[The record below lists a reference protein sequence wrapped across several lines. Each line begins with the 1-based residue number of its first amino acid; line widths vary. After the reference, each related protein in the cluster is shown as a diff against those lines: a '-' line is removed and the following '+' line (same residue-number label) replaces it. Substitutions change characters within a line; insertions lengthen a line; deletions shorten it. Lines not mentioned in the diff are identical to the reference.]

1 MSGYSGSSRRAC
13 SNSARD
19 TPEKGLSRDVDDLT
33 STHNR
38 CSPRVGS
45 PERPREMLRAFHDIC
60 NYLSAARSRR
70 KAKVRAREV
79 VPLAPLVDPVDT
91 CIVSSDTPWQPT
103 VRQELLV
110 YCIRKVKNARRASTQ
125 TSQTA
130 AAKNAH
136 ISHVCCE
143 HGHRA
148 EAAKGCAHLWQGEGP
163 AALGAVLVVS
173 KLIGE
178 DLDSAHVQKSA
189 CRERREGRG
198 QRPARKRCN
207 RLGARHA
214 SGVRGQWPHPSGSAA
229 AAIWRPKRIPPGVSS
244 AKVTMT
250 ALALAAAIGLPPTLA
265 RETEVP
271 SANAAN
277 ALWAP
282 TASIIDR
289 ASATTPIAMPSKDA

>member
-1 MSGYSGSSRRAC
+1 MHCKFRHTLAADGASGAPRLLYPKSQNSSQ
-13 SNSARD
+13 SEHTNL
-19 TPEKGLSRDVDDLT
+19 KQL
-33 STHNR
+33 
-38 CSPRVGS
+38 
-45 PERPREMLRAFHDIC
+45 
-60 NYLSAARSRR
+60 
-70 KAKVRAREV
+70 
-79 VPLAPLVDPVDT
+79 PLADVPD
-91 CIVSSDTPWQPT
+91 
-103 VRQELLV
+103 
-110 YCIRKVKNARRASTQ
+110 RKTRD
-125 TSQTA
+125 
-130 AAKNAH
+130 

-214 SGVRGQWPHPSGSAA
+214 SGVRGQTPHPSGSAA